1 MRRDQFNR
9 RNLAA
14 ADQFRHRNRALFQHH
29 HNLAVTRFNASLI
42 K

>member
-14 ADQFRHRNRALFQHH
+14 ADQFRHRNRALFQHD
-29 HNLAVTRFNASLI
+29 HNLAVAAFNSCFI